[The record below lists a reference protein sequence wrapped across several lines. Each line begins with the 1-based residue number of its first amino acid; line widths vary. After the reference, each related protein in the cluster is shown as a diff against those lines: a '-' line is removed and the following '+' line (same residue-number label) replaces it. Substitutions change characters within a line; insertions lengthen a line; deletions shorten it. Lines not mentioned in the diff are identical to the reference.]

1 MEDEQIETKNKNEL
15 FLPFAVSVFFLT
27 IRPFTMKLFA
37 TLILDIQYYLPK
49 LPAKKRVLY
58 AFWTSEMKLFFP
70 KLPNNFRLEGV
81 FQNSSCDFWRVFPIL
96 FCVLYKFL
104 EVLIAFWKK
113 FLLLL
118 SKYLLV
124 RMLNLKP
131 ISQNNVSK
139 PIIWIVEN
147 EVYSDRLG

>member
-1 MEDEQIETKNKNEL
+1 LCKNKKRNVCL
-15 FLPFAVSVFFLT
+15 
-27 IRPFTMKLFA
+27 RPFTMKLFA

-118 SKYLLV
+118 SKCLIV
-124 RMLNLKP
+124 RMLNLKST
-131 ISQNNVSK
+131 SQNNVSK